1 MKLIKIIIF
10 SVLLESIYAQYSN
23 TNLTKDVA
31 QNFNKRN
38 LNIIKFS
45 LQRWTEVATIKLIGH
60 ECKGSIKNGFY
71 KWKWTWSA
79 EWKCPDLTSIVGYST
94 NYKSKK
100 IALEYALNDFIFKAI
115 QANVINIKKLKSS
128 ANHAKYDANKSENSI
143 TITTKNVFI
152 F

>member
-1 MKLIKIIIF
+1 M
-10 SVLLESIYAQYSN
+10 
-23 TNLTKDVA
+23 
-31 QNFNKRN
+31 
-38 LNIIKFS
+38 NIIKFS
-45 LQRWTEVATIKLIGH
+45 LQRRTEVATIKLSGH

-71 KWKWTWSA
+71 KWKRTWSA

-100 IALEYALNDFIFKAI
+100 IALEYALSDFIFKAI

-128 ANHAKYDANKSENSI
+128 ANHAKYVANKLENS
-143 TITTKNVFI
+143 ITTKNVFI